1 MLLQEIIHQEE
12 SKIMYMQNNKNWIK
26 NQNYH
31 LVKNHLRKGF
41 IKMIKFIIEKRN
53 KKEGN
58 NKNNK
63 KDMREKDKNSIIKG
77 AIRKI
82 KIRRMIKMYGTKYS
96 LNKNHNLNLLPKKQ
110 VLQRLIIRYIML
122 ID

>member
-1 MLLQEIIHQEE
+1 
-12 SKIMYMQNNKNWIK
+12 MQNNKNWIK

-31 LVKNHLRKGF
+31 LVKNHLRKEF
-41 IKMIKFIIEKRN
+41 MKMIKFIIEKRN

-58 NKNNK
+58 SKNNK
-63 KDMREKDKNSIIKG
+63 KDMKEKDKNSIIKG

-82 KIRRMIKMYGTKYS
+82 KIHLMIKMYGTKYS
-96 LNKNHNLNLLPKKQ
+96 LNKNHNLSLLPKKQ
-110 VLQRLIIRYIML
+110 VLRQLIIRYIML

>member
-1 MLLQEIIHQEE
+1 
-12 SKIMYMQNNKNWIK
+12 MQNNKNWIK

-31 LVKNHLRKGF
+31 LVKNHLRKEF

-58 NKNNK
+58 SKNNK
-63 KDMREKDKNSIIKG
+63 KDMKEKDKNSIIKE

-82 KIRRMIKMYGTKYS
+82 KIHRMIKMYGTKYS
-96 LNKNHNLNLLPKKQ
+96 LNKNRNLNLLPKKQ
-110 VLQRLIIRYIML
+110 VLRQLITRYIML

>member
-1 MLLQEIIHQEE
+1 
-12 SKIMYMQNNKNWIK
+12 MQNNKNWIK

-31 LVKNHLRKGF
+31 LVKNHLRKEF

-58 NKNNK
+58 SKNNK
-63 KDMREKDKNSIIKG
+63 KDMKEKDKNSIIKE

-82 KIRRMIKMYGTKYS
+82 KIHRMIKMYGTKYS
-96 LNKNHNLNLLPKKQ
+96 LNKNRNLNLLPKKQ
-110 VLQRLIIRYIML
+110 VLLQRITRYIML